1 MMNNESKGVRS
12 FVLPISPKL
21 VFLKTAFLEALAEQP
36 RGKNPSTW
44 HSESSVLISIRASQ
58 MSSVLYT
65 GFS

>member
-1 MMNNESKGVRS
+1 MLNSEPKGVRS

-21 VFLKTAFLEALAEQP
+21 VFLKTAFLEALGEQP

-44 HSESSVLISIRASQ
+44 HSESFVPISIRESQ
-58 MSSVLYT
+58 MSSVIYT